1 MVTQIAIVILSAV
14 GIFVIWYFFLRG
26 KGKDV
31 PEPSPDVPVSYL
43 TPKGATV
50 YSKVEVPASALSA
63 IDDGLQATID
73 RMPDGWTG
81 GRDLS
86 EYKIQFVAP
95 VGFTA
100 EGVPYLVRGGID
112 TWGYVDG
119 ISSNDASG
127 RSDHMVI
134 VLPYQQDWARPDW
147 VMGTVHSES
156 EHWVER
162 RASIQF
168 NDPEIFWMWARAGAD
183 DRHPHRP

>member
-1 MVTQIAIVILSAV
+1 M
-14 GIFVIWYFFLRG
+14 FVIWYFFLR
-26 KGKDV
+26 KGSKDV

-81 GRDLS
+81 GRDIS

-100 EGVPYLVRGGID
+100 EGIPYLVRGGID

-127 RSDHMVI
+127 KKRSH
-134 VLPYQQDWARPDW
+134 
-147 VMGTVHSES
+147 GH
-156 EHWVER
+156 
-162 RASIQF
+162 RAAV
-168 NDPEIFWMWARAGAD
+168 PTGLGAA
-183 DRHPHRP
+183 